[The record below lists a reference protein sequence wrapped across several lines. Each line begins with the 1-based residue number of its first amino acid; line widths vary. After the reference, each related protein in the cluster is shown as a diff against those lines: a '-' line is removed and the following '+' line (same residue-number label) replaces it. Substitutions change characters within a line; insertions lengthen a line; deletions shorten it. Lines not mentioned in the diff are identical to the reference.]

1 LRRARARTPRRATQG
16 RRARTELLLA
26 PVRALVDACAAVS
39 CGAEFTVWLTE
50 EGRLLSA
57 GLPQFGQLGHGTDNE
72 YNAKDCARPAPRRPG
87 LPARARRAAT
97 R

>member
-1 LRRARARTPRRATQG
+1 
-16 RRARTELLLA
+16 
-26 PVRALVDACAAVS
+26 VRALVDACAAVS